1 MDANQ
6 IKEQNEKLQA
16 WAEAFEKRHKG
27 KTVIAD
33 YYQLGRFDGKR
44 FDLENKKLIRGNV
57 PVEASHLVT
66 VNLQWANS
74 GKLYECNEVATEKWR
89 KELAKDI
96 SNRSK
101 ADELKKNAG
110 EALVTAIDSIKKTN
124 EAKASAKVEEPVETK
139 DPKEAL
145 SQTAIDLVIEDFAKQ
160 NERPVEFVKQQYSED
175 EAFKVFINEKASAL

>member
-1 MDANQ
+1 MDATQ
-6 IKEQNEKLQA
+6 IKEQNERLQA
-16 WAEAFEKRHKG
+16 WAEAFEKKHKG

-124 EAKASAKVEEPVETK
+124 EAKKVQQEIKEKGLSENLVSVE
-139 DPKEAL
+139 
-145 SQTAIDLVIEDFAKQ
+145 AIDLVIEDFAKQ
-160 NERPVEFVKQQYSED
+160 NGKEIDAVKKQYGED
-175 EAFKVFINEKASAL
+175 EAFKEFINEKASAL